1 MEQNNT
7 IMYNNNSNRRN
18 LTLRIFVNEQESLL
32 IKGQLNRYNE
42 ILRNT
47 KYYREKSMSGFLRDI
62 VLNSLLNL
70 NSSLEPR
77 IEQLEKYIMRNI
89 ALTFES
95 MVRNFGE
102 SEARNIL
109 KKAKLNMVNL
119 EESTGDEIK

>member
-1 MEQNNT
+1 MEQNST

-42 ILRNT
+42 VLSNS
-47 KYYREKSMSGFLRDI
+47 KYYREKSMSSFLREI
-62 VLNSLLNL
+62 VLNSILNL
-70 NSSLEPR
+70 DDSLEPR
-77 IEQLEKYIMRNI
+77 LEQLKKYIMRNI
-89 ALTFES
+89 TLTFEG

-109 KKAKLNMVNL
+109 KKAKLNMVT
-119 EESTGDEIK
+119 SSDEYL